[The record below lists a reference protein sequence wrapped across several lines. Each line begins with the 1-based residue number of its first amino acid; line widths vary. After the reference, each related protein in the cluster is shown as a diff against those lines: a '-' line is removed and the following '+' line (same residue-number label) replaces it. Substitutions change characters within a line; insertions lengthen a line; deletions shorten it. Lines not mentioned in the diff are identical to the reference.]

1 MIVFELAIAL
11 LLFAAVMSLWA
22 NRIGVPY
29 PALLA
34 LGGAI
39 LALIPGTPQLRLDP
53 ELALALFVAPV
64 LLNAA
69 YDASPR
75 DMRKNLGPIVNLAFF
90 SVILTTVAVAV
101 VARWMIPAMPWAA
114 AIVLGAIVSPP
125 DASAATAV
133 LQRLQPPHRLLVIL
147 EGESLFNDATALL
160 IFRVAALA
168 AVAGTFSAGSALL
181 TLVLTGIGGVLAGV
195 FLAYLAL
202 FTLARVEDI
211 QISVLLQFISTFA
224 VWIIAARLG
233 LSPIITMVTYAMC
246 IARRVPS
253 RMDGRHRIASY
264 AVWDVAV
271 FVLNAL
277 AFLLIGLQLR
287 GILERIDPEELRTYL
302 LFTVAICVTVIA
314 VRILWW
320 MPYNALAR
328 WQVKRGVP
336 RQRHLTML
344 PTIGSGLVISWA
356 GMRGL
361 VTIAAALALPAAAD
375 GTPFPFRDLILLAAF
390 GVVVG
395 TLVVQGLTL
404 GPLLR
409 RACLYPDTSVERE
422 IGVAR
427 VETARAAL
435 AALADSPHQEAA
447 EILRREYQARLNLG
461 QIEATQNSTDV
472 PESTLARLQ
481 RAAVVAQRTAL
492 DQLRRSERIGDDAF
506 HAVEAEIDVLDLTAD
521 GRIRPDGSSGPAS
534 SS

>member
-75 DMRKNLGPIVNLAFF
+75 DLRKNLGPIVNLAFF

-101 VARWMIPAMPWAA
+101 VARWMIPTMPWAA

-160 IFRVAALA
+160 IFRIAAFA
-168 AVAGTFSAGSALL
+168 AVTGAFSVGTALV
-181 TLVLTGIGGVLAGV
+181 TLLLTGIGGVLAGV
-195 FLAYLAL
+195 LLAYVAL
-202 FTLARVEDI
+202 WTLARVEDI

-246 IARRVPS
+246 IARRDPS

-287 GILERIDPEELRTYL
+287 GILEHIDPEELRTYL
-302 LFTVAICVTVIA
+302 LFTVAICVTVVA
-314 VRILWW
+314 VRFLWW
-320 MPYNALAR
+320 MPYNAFGR
-328 WQVKRGVP
+328 WQVRRGAP
-336 RQRHLTML
+336 HPRHLTML
-344 PTIGSGLVISWA
+344 PTVGSGLVISWA

-375 GTPFPFRDLILLAAF
+375 G
-390 GVVVG
+390 
-395 TLVVQGLTL
+395 
-404 GPLLR
+404 
-409 RACLYPDTSVERE
+409 
-422 IGVAR
+422 
-427 VETARAAL
+427 
-435 AALADSPHQEAA
+435 
-447 EILRREYQARLNLG
+447 
-461 QIEATQNSTDV
+461 
-472 PESTLARLQ
+472 
-481 RAAVVAQRTAL
+481 
-492 DQLRRSERIGDDAF
+492 
-506 HAVEAEIDVLDLTAD
+506 
-521 GRIRPDGSSGPAS
+521 
-534 SS
+534 

>member
-11 LLFAAVMSLWA
+11 LLFAALMSLWA
-22 NRIGVPY
+22 NRLGVPY

-34 LGGAI
+34 LGGTV
-39 LALIPGTPQLRLDP
+39 LALIPGVPQLRLDP
-53 ELALALFVAPV
+53 DLALALLVAPV

-75 DMRKNLGPIVNLAFF
+75 DMRKNLGPILNLAFF

-101 VARWMIPAMPWAA
+101 VSRWMIPAMSWAA
-114 AIVLGAIVSPP
+114 AVALGAIVSPP
-125 DASAATAV
+125 DAAAATAV

-168 AVAGTFSAGSALL
+168 AVTGTFSVGSALFAL
-181 TLVLTGIGGVLAGV
+181 LLTGIGGVLAGV
-195 FLAYLAL
+195 GLAYLAL
-202 FTLARVEDI
+202 WTLARVEDI

-287 GILERIDPEELRTYL
+287 GILERINPAELRTYL
-302 LFTVAICVTVIA
+302 LFTVVICVTVIV

-320 MPYNALAR
+320 MPYNAFGR
-328 WQVKRGVP
+328 WQVRRGMP
-336 RQRHLTML
+336 RPRHLTML

-356 GMRGL
+356 GMRGI

-375 GTPFPFRDLILLAAF
+375 GTPFPFRDVILLAAF

-409 RACLYPDTSVERE
+409 RACLHPDTSVERE
-422 IGVAR
+422 IGMAR
-427 VETARAAL
+427 AETARAAL
-435 AALADSPHQEAA
+435 AALGDSPQHEAA
-447 EILRREYQARLNLG
+447 EVLRREYQARLRLG
-461 QIEATQNSTDV
+461 EFEARQDNAEV
-472 PESTLARLQ
+472 PGSTLASLQGTAVAAQ
-481 RAAVVAQRTAL
+481 RAAL
-492 DQLRRSERIGDDAF
+492 DDLRRRELIGDDAF
-506 HAVEAEIDVLDLTAD
+506 HAVEAEIDILDLTAD
-521 GRIRPDGSSGPAS
+521 SRIRPDGGSSRAS
-534 SS
+534 T